1 MEALRATARAL
12 AVWSKEKKEQ
22 GKAMSVGGREDSAK
36 GTALHLKPRG
46 GHSKGSPAVST
57 SPSVRAPLPCD
68 RNRHWKLG
76 DRKP

>member
-36 GTALHLKPRG
+36 GTAPEAQGRPQQGESSCFHQPQCE
-46 GHSKGSPAVST
+46 STPA
-57 SPSVRAPLPCD
+57 L
-68 RNRHWKLG
+68 
-76 DRKP
+76 